1 MNHQIIAKEPTMEE
15 MKRQILEAGGL
26 FYQYRGCKNNASVIY
41 DIENIRHNVIFA
53 QTPLNMNDPFD
64 SFIGYST
71 EKIYEECIDQILG
84 AFNID
89 KNIKLIISFILKY
102 KLLGSITEFISSL
115 KELKDYIKSARI
127 AMHMNNIPY
136 DQFLT
141 KMIKKIYGK
150 SPKSVK
156 NFFSK
161 ETFVLFGNLIT
172 SLDTDNITEETLLS
186 FLQLNSTIDE
196 LIEKI
201 ESIKNDI
208 YLNCFNDFLSQLT
221 ISCFSSSGWNN
232 QLMWAHYANSY
243 SGICIEY
250 DLTKM
255 DDSIGFIYP
264 VNYTNERPT
273 LSLKDFGISITTT
286 DGNIDVVQKEIDIV
300 PIFNYLLCKNTCW
313 GYEKEW
319 RIINI
324 GEKNTP
330 ISIDF
335 PFIKSITLGLNID
348 DDTKRIILDICNAKN
363 IECYELSINLED
375 FSLDRVLLDCD
386 DSIYDEDLELQSL
399 SLLTEHLKYLEEY
412 INKNEG
418 STLEKISENNFDSKY
433 AVDILEKIVDMLQD
447 SYRFKI
453 TFNKIIQNTEEDISE
468 IKNDENILNMINSI
482 NELVVESKNLSN
494 ILNDVIKNIRYKY
507 VVPDRDFKL
516 LNQYKNDLKDLSNVV
531 ENIKWAITDI

>member
-300 PIFNYLLCKNTCW
+300 PIFNYLLSKNTCW

>member
-1 MNHQIIAKEPTMEE
+1 M
-15 MKRQILEAGGL
+15 
-26 FYQYRGCKNNASVIY
+26 
-41 DIENIRHNVIFA
+41 
-53 QTPLNMNDPFD
+53 
-64 SFIGYST
+64 
-71 EKIYEECIDQILG
+71 
-84 AFNID
+84 
-89 KNIKLIISFILKY
+89 
-102 KLLGSITEFISSL
+102 
-115 KELKDYIKSARI
+115 
-127 AMHMNNIPY
+127 
-136 DQFLT
+136 
-141 KMIKKIYGK
+141 
-150 SPKSVK
+150 
-156 NFFSK
+156 
-161 ETFVLFGNLIT
+161 
-172 SLDTDNITEETLLS
+172 
-186 FLQLNSTIDE
+186 
-196 LIEKI
+196 
-201 ESIKNDI
+201 
-208 YLNCFNDFLSQLT
+208 SQLT
-221 ISCFSSSGWNN
+221 ISCFSTSGWNN

-255 DDSIGFIYP
+255 DDFIGFIYP

-273 LSLKDFGISITTT
+273 ISLKDFGISITTT
-286 DGNIDVVQKEIDIV
+286 DGNVDVVQKEIDIV

-313 GYEKEW
+313 EYEKEW

-330 ISIDF
+330 ISVDF

-363 IECYELSINLED
+363 IKCYELSINLED
-375 FSLDRVLLDCD
+375 FSLDRVLIDCD
-386 DSIYDEDLELQSL
+386 NSIYDEDLELQSL

-433 AVDILEKIVDMLQD
+433 AVDILEKIVDMLHD

>member
-102 KLLGSITEFISSL
+102 KLLGNITEFISSL

-141 KMIKKIYGK
+141 KMIKKIYEK

-255 DDSIGFIYP
+255 DDFIGFIYP

-273 LSLKDFGISITTT
+273 ISLKDFGISITTT

-335 PFIKSITLGLNID
+335 PFIKSIILGLNID

-494 ILNDVIKNIRYKY
+494 ILNDVIKNIRYTY

>member
-255 DDSIGFIYP
+255 DDFIGFIYP

-273 LSLKDFGISITTT
+273 ISLKDFGISITTT

-300 PIFNYLLCKNTCW
+300 PVFNYLLCKNTCW

>member
-1 MNHQIIAKEPTMEE
+1 MNNQIITKEPTMEE
-15 MKRQILEAGGL
+15 MKKQIFEAGGL
-26 FYQYRGCKNNASVIY
+26 FYQYRGCRNNASVIY

-64 SFIGYST
+64 SFIGYSA
-71 EKIYEECIDQILG
+71 EKIYEECIDQILD
-84 AFNID
+84 AFDID

-102 KLLGSITEFISSL
+102 KLLGNITEFISSL
-115 KELKDYIKSARI
+115 KELKDYIKSART

-150 SPKSVK
+150 SPKIVK
-156 NFFSK
+156 HFFSK
-161 ETFVLFGNLIT
+161 ETFVLFGNLIA
-172 SLDTDNITEETLLS
+172 SLDTDDITEETLFT

-201 ESIKNDI
+201 ESIKNDT
-208 YLNCFNDFLSQLT
+208 YLNCFNEFLSQLT
-221 ISCFSSSGWNN
+221 ISCFSTSGWNN

-255 DDSIGFIYP
+255 NDFIGFIYP

-273 LSLKDFGISITTT
+273 ISLKDFGISINTTN
-286 DGNIDVVQKEIDIV
+286 GNVDVVQKEVDIV

-313 GYEKEW
+313 EYEKEW

-330 ISIDF
+330 ISVDF

-348 DDTKRIILDICNAKN
+348 DDTKKIILDICNAKN
-363 IECYELSINLED
+363 IECYELSINLEN
-375 FSLDRVLLDCD
+375 FSLDRVLIDYD

-399 SLLTEHLKYLEEY
+399 SLLAEHLKYLEEY
-412 INKNEG
+412 INKNDG

-482 NELVVESKNLSN
+482 NELVIESKNLSN
-494 ILNDVIKNIRYKY
+494 TLNDVIKNIRYKY
-507 VVPDRDFKL
+507 VVPDKDFKL
-516 LNQYKNDLKDLSNVV
+516 LNQYKNDLKDLSTVV
-531 ENIKWAITDI
+531 ENINWIIADI

>member
-255 DDSIGFIYP
+255 DDFIGFIYP

-273 LSLKDFGISITTT
+273 ISLKDFGISITTT